1 MPIKPTPIQLIRAR
15 FIEIT
20 EWRSRGV
27 TWAEICN
34 QLQSAGLKIST
45 RTLTAVYQ
53 REFKRRNFPSYI
65 AAAQWALTNNVKV
78 TNLREQGASW
88 LAILDSVPPQ
98 PANDGAIPTLN
109 MLITEYELV
118 ASRRIISMGDPLPQ
132 RVSYTD
138 QSTSVN
144 AAPVPQ
150 PSLTMPEVTPAP
162 QPATTQSQ
170 EAKGPF
176 TGQLK
181 DYNAEIKA
189 LAAKEKAEEEKMR
202 QKRERQASRKSVFC
216 VEDDP
221 GVSVAELRAQYDEW
235 IAIYRERAKLY
246 REIPED
252 DEGRSD
258 EKSQRERLR
267 AEANDMTNG
276 YYKLINA
283 RPSHRLTTRSKL
295 CVLAT
300 AALACGAYVL
310 AETDAPDA
318 IRLCG
323 FDRPDSIAGLTE
335 IPDPVIIRP
344 NLTQDEISRREAACH
359 NDMQAGIEAP
369 TLNATSHKR
378 LLAEAL
384 ILGKAYEFRHN
395 GWIRYDEIVVLS
407 GCDIPSPSLCGHPPS
422 RTELT
427 LAPPLSASDPK
438 KDDYPSDHQCDLA
451 REQLKGDW
459 L

>member
-53 REFKRRNFPSYI
+53 REFKRRNSPPYI

-202 QKRERQASRKSVFC
+202 QSKHSANPCESNPAGPIRS
-216 VEDDP
+216 P
-221 GVSVAELRAQYDEW
+221 VALSLR
-235 IAIYRERAKLY
+235 
-246 REIPED
+246 
-252 DEGRSD
+252 
-258 EKSQRERLR
+258 
-267 AEANDMTNG
+267 
-276 YYKLINA
+276 
-283 RPSHRLTTRSKL
+283 
-295 CVLAT
+295 
-300 AALACGAYVL
+300 
-310 AETDAPDA
+310 
-318 IRLCG
+318 
-323 FDRPDSIAGLTE
+323 
-335 IPDPVIIRP
+335 
-344 NLTQDEISRREAACH
+344 
-359 NDMQAGIEAP
+359 
-369 TLNATSHKR
+369 
-378 LLAEAL
+378 
-384 ILGKAYEFRHN
+384 
-395 GWIRYDEIVVLS
+395 
-407 GCDIPSPSLCGHPPS
+407 
-422 RTELT
+422 
-427 LAPPLSASDPK
+427 
-438 KDDYPSDHQCDLA
+438 
-451 REQLKGDW
+451 
-459 L
+459 

>member
-1 MPIKPTPIQLIRAR
+1 MCGRIASQKVFSLVGRLGCFSTPILPA
-15 FIEIT
+15 
-20 EWRSRGV
+20 
-27 TWAEICN
+27 
-34 QLQSAGLKIST
+34 
-45 RTLTAVYQ
+45 
-53 REFKRRNFPSYI
+53 
-65 AAAQWALTNNVKV
+65 
-78 TNLREQGASW
+78 QGALS
-88 LAILDSVPPQ
+88 SVLGDQ
-98 PANDGAIPTLN
+98 FA
-109 MLITEYELV
+109 ELFG
-118 ASRRIISMGDPLPQ
+118 ASR
-132 RVSYTD
+132 
-138 QSTSVN
+138 
-144 AAPVPQ
+144 
-150 PSLTMPEVTPAP
+150 
-162 QPATTQSQ
+162 
-170 EAKGPF
+170 
-176 TGQLK
+176 
-181 DYNAEIKA
+181 
-189 LAAKEKAEEEKMR
+189 
-202 QKRERQASRKSVFC
+202 
-216 VEDDP
+216 
-221 GVSVAELRAQYDEW
+221 LRAQYDEW
-235 IAIYRERAKLY
+235 SAIYRGRAKLY
-246 REIPED
+246 SELPED

-276 YYKLINA
+276 YYRLIA
-283 RPSHRLTTRSKL
+283 SRASHRPTNRSKL

-310 AETDAPDA
+310 AETNASDA
-318 IRLCG
+318 ITLHG

-344 NLTQDEISRREAACH
+344 NLTQDEISRRGAAYH

-384 ILGKAYEFRHN
+384 ILRKAYEFRHN